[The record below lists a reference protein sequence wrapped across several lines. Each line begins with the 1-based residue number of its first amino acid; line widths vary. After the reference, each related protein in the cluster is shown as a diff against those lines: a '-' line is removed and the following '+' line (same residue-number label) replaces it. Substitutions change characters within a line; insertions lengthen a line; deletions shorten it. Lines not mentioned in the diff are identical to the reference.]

1 LLGKAFRFRGRCLT
15 QAYPAAKSGSCFHR
29 NIGDKMLSCL
39 IAGLISFFFTALLTI
54 SGVGATFI
62 LIAGKVVFDLLF

>member
-1 LLGKAFRFRGRCLT
+1 
-15 QAYPAAKSGSCFHR
+15 
-29 NIGDKMLSCL
+29 MLSCL